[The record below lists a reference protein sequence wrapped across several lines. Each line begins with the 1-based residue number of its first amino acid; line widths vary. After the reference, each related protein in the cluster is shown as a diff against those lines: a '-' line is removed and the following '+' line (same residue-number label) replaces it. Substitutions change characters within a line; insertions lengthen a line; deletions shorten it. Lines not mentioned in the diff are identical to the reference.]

1 VIFLFELLLIGLVI
15 VLIVIILWFVIIYNS
30 LISTEKRVE
39 NAWAQIDVQ
48 LKRRADLIPNL
59 IETVKGYAKF
69 EKKVLTEVTQART
82 AILSAKNPK
91 DAAKGENMLE
101 GALKSIFAVAEAY
114 PTLKANENFKA
125 LQEELSS
132 TENKV
137 SFARQFYNDQVMRWN
152 TIILQFPTNIVANM
166 FNRNKSKEFF
176 EASVSEKK
184 NVKVDFSDLNK

>member
-1 VIFLFELLLIGLVI
+1 MIIFGILILVFILLALWLV
-15 VLIVIILWFVIIYNS
+15 FTYNS
-30 LISTEKRVE
+30 LISVEKRVE

-69 EKKVLTEVTQART
+69 EKKVLTDITNART
-82 AILSAKNPK
+82 AILSAKTPK
-91 DAAKGENMLE
+91 QAAKGENLLE
-101 GALKSIFAVAEAY
+101 GALKSVFAVAEAY

-125 LQEELSS
+125 LQEELAS

-137 SFARQFYNDQVMRWN
+137 SFARQFYNDMVMNWN
-152 TIILQFPTNIVANM
+152 AMILQFPTKIVANM
-166 FNRNKSKEFF
+166 FGRNKSREFF
-176 EASVSEKK
+176 EAEPSERK